1 MRLFRSVLDFYINSS
16 IHVALAV
23 CAMSCITMIQFDLN
37 IDKDVLFFT
46 FFATITGYNFVKF
59 FGIAKFHHRRLTS
72 RLRSI
77 QLFSLLAFILMTV
90 FFFRLQTIT
99 MVLITAFGLV
109 TFLYAIPI
117 LPKHLFIDHQRNLRS
132 ISGLKI
138 YIIALVW
145 TGVTVL
151 LPLIDNHV
159 ELSEDIWYASLQ
171 RFLIVI
177 VLMLPFEIRDLN
189 FDSLKLSTV
198 PQNIGIR
205 GTKILGILFLIVVF
219 SLEYCISDYRQ
230 LSIWVHAIFV
240 MLLAIFLLLSY
251 QRQSRY
257 YSSFWVESLPLWW
270 LGLLLMF
277 S

>member
-1 MRLFRSVLDFYINSS
+1 MRLFRSVLDYYINSS

-117 LPKHLFIDHQRNLRS
+117 LPKHLFIDQQRNLRS

-205 GTKILGILFLIVVF
+205 GTKILGILLLIVVF

-230 LSIWVHAIFV
+230 LSIWVLAIFV

>member
-1 MRLFRSVLDFYINSS
+1 MRLFRSVLDYYINSS

-117 LPKHLFIDHQRNLRS
+117 LPKHLFIDQQRNLRS

-205 GTKILGILFLIVVF
+205 GTKILGILLLIVVF

-230 LSIWVHAIFV
+230 LSIWLHAIFV